1 MEGAILAEHVRRRR
15 PRLPPRSSHHTVLP
29 QPVIRLSSLA
39 RQACPGATA
48 PDLATGKRSLS
59 GRPFGRTLTFPIMS
73 TTTHPTVLG
82 IDPGTSEMGL
92 AVIRGRELLAYGVRK
107 LRNGT
112 KPYDLIG
119 QARRILFAAIRSHA
133 PDIVA
138 IEKALLLPTKR
149 ASLMA
154 VIVDELRQRAAEL
167 NLTVAELSP
176 LEVRQAVVG
185 IRGRPRSTW
194 P

>member
-1 MEGAILAEHVRRRR
+1 
-15 PRLPPRSSHHTVLP
+15 
-29 QPVIRLSSLA
+29 
-39 RQACPGATA
+39 
-48 PDLATGKRSLS
+48 
-59 GRPFGRTLTFPIMS
+59 MS

-185 IRGRPRSTW
+185 NSRATKIDVAVTLVNAGFEQLRPLIPERPARAALGLRPKDKYW
-194 P
+194 LHMFDALAVAVAVAQHGAVREREPLRVG